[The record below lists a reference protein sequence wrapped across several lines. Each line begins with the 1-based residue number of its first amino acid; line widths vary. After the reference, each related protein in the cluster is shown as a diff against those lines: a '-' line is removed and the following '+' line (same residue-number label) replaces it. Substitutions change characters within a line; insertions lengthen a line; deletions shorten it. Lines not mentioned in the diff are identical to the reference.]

1 MDKPSTRVPVNPRL
15 LETEMNLTARFFAGA
30 AIAIVAASSALAA
43 DRATKDEAV
52 AFANRAAAYWKKSGR
67 DGALAEF
74 NNQKGQFVDR
84 DLYVFALDAA
94 TGKALAHGANAK
106 LVGRD
111 LAGLKDPEGKLFVK
125 EMLQVSTA
133 GKPAWVDYKWP
144 NPVTQQLEAKSS
156 YVLKVDDI
164 VIGVGVYK

>member
-1 MDKPSTRVPVNPRL
+1 MK
-15 LETEMNLTARFFAGA
+15 MMIARTVAG
-30 AIAIVAASSALAA
+30 VAAAFMAVTFAMAA
-43 DRATKDEAV
+43 DRASKDEAV

-67 DGALAEF
+67 DAALAEF
-74 NNQKGQFVDR
+74 NSPKGQFIDR
-84 DLYVFALDAA
+84 DLYIFALDAA

-111 LAGLKDPEGKLFVK
+111 LMALKDPEGKLFVK
-125 EMLQVSTA
+125 EMLQVGAA

-144 NPVTQQLEAKSS
+144 NPTSQQVESKSS